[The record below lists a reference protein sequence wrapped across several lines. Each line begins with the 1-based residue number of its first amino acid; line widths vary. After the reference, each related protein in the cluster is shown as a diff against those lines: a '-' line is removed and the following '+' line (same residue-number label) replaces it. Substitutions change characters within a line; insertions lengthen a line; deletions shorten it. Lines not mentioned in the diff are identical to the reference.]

1 LEQVA
6 YWEDVIGKMV
16 KHPLWLE
23 QLANMEQY
31 PFYMNAAKYE
41 KFLAEQTASMK
52 SLLTEVGLIK

>member
-1 LEQVA
+1 
-6 YWEDVIGKMV
+6 
-16 KHPLWLE
+16 
-23 QLANMEQY
+23 MEQY